1 MELYYCPDLESE
13 ALALSPEES
22 RHCIK
27 VMHHSVG
34 DSLFLTDGKGIIA
47 EAIIM
52 GYDKNNCFV
61 HIVKKTW
68 DKGKRLFTFHLAIAP
83 TKNHDRMEWLTE
95 KAIEI
100 GVEKISF
107 IICEHSERQKMDFPR
122 IERIAVAA
130 MKQSLTPCLP
140 FMEIISFDNFLQQY
154 GKQEGNKYIAWCL
167 ARGAAEELAK
177 ADLSSGNII
186 LMIGPEGDFSP
197 KEIEESGKYDFQEIK
212 LGPKR
217 LRTETA
223 ALYGCC
229 IIAGRKL

>member
-1 MELYYCPDLESE
+1 MELYYCPDLEFE
-13 ALALSPEES
+13 NIALAPEES
-22 RHCIK
+22 RHCLK

-34 DSLFLTDGKGIIA
+34 DSLFLTNGKGIIA
-47 EAIIM
+47 EASVI

-61 HIVKKTW
+61 HIVKRTL
-68 DKGKRLFTFHLAIAP
+68 DKGKRAFAFHLAIAP

-107 IICEHSERQKMDFPR
+107 IICEHSERQKMDLAR

-130 MKQSLTPCLP
+130 MKQSLTLFLP
-140 FMEIISFDNFLQQY
+140 SIELISFDDFLHQY
-154 GKQEGNKYIAWCL
+154 GNQKGNKYIAWCL
-167 ARGAAEELAK
+167 AGENAEELAK
-177 ADLSSGNII
+177 ADLSSDNII
-186 LMIGPEGDFSP
+186 LMIGPEGDFSI
-197 KEIEESGKYDFQEIK
+197 KEIEESGKYNFKEIK

-223 ALYGCC
+223 ALYGCS